1 MYLFMYLCIS
11 NVNPNIKRG
20 PFAAKDKGVHIVHK
34 LTLHM
39 FKFIYV
45 YVQASLVFVEIT
57 CH

>member
-1 MYLFMYLCIS
+1 MYLCIS

-20 PFAAKDKGVHIVHK
+20 PFVAKDKGVHIVHK